1 MPPALDRGLQGG
13 WGRRDEVVTV
23 AGGDDGG
30 PTALRIMLG
39 GHLRRMRESAGISR
53 ADAGWQIRSSESK
66 VSRMEL
72 GRVGFKERDVADLL
86 KLYGLTDERE
96 KERLMELARAANNP
110 GWWSRYGDVMPAWFS
125 NYVGLEV
132 AAKLIRTYEV
142 LFVPGLLQT
151 ENYARAVV
159 QFGKTYLPQEEID
172 QRVALRVTRQ
182 QILTRANPVKLWVVI
197 DEAVLHRPVGGREA
211 MCEQIE
217 HLIKMTKL
225 PNLTLQVM
233 PFSSVGYPSAGGAF
247 SILRFPEGDLPDVVY
262 IEHAA
267 SALYLDKVEDLDEYA
282 AIMDALSIAAAP
294 IGETPRLLLEAL
306 ERMH

>member
-1 MPPALDRGLQGG
+1 
-13 WGRRDEVVTV
+13 VTV
-23 AGGDDGG
+23 AGGDEGG

-39 GHLRRMRESAGISR
+39 GHLRRMRETAGISR

-72 GRVGFKERDVADLL
+72 GRVGFKERDVGDLL
-86 KLYGLTDERE
+86 DLYGLKDPQERD
-96 KERLMELARAANNP
+96 RLIDLARAANNP
-110 GWWSRYGDVMPAWFS
+110 GWWSRYGDVMPSWFH

-159 QFGKTYLPQEEID
+159 QLGKSHLPQEEVD

-182 QILTRANPVKLWVVI
+182 QILTRANPVKLWVII
-197 DEAVLHRPVGGREA
+197 DEAVLRRPIGGRDT
-211 MCEQIE
+211 MYEQIE
-217 HLIKMTKL
+217 HLRKLDRL
-225 PNLTLQVM
+225 PNVTLQVM
-233 PFSSVGYPSAGGAF
+233 PFSSVGYPGAGGAF

-267 SALYLDKVEDLDEYA
+267 SALYLDKIEDLDEYA

-294 IGETPRLLLEAL
+294 TADTQALLLEAQDRL
-306 ERMH
+306 G

>member
-1 MPPALDRGLQGG
+1 VTGG
-13 WGRRDEVVTV
+13 
-23 AGGDDGG
+23 DGG

-39 GHLRRMRESAGISR
+39 GHLRRMREAAGISR
-53 ADAGWQIRSSESK
+53 ADAGWQIRASESK

-72 GRVGFKERDVADLL
+72 GRVGFKERDVSDLL
-86 KLYGLTDERE
+86 DLYELKDPEERE
-96 KERLMELARAANNP
+96 RLVDLARAANNP
-110 GWWSRYGDVMPAWFS
+110 GWWSRYGDVMPSWFA

-151 ENYARAVV
+151 EDYARAVV
-159 QFGKTYLPQEEID
+159 QLGKSYLPAEEID

-182 QILTRANPVKLWVVI
+182 QILTRPEPAKLWVVI
-197 DEAVLHRPVGGREA
+197 DEAVLHRPVGGRGT
-211 MCEQIE
+211 MREQIE
-217 HLIKMTKL
+217 YLMQVAQL
-225 PNLTLQVM
+225 PNITLQVM

-267 SALYLDKVEDLDEYA
+267 SALYLDKLEDLDEYA
-282 AIMDALSIAAAP
+282 AIMEALTIAAAP
-294 IGETPRLLLEAL
+294 LSATQGMLAEAL
-306 ERMH
+306 ERMA